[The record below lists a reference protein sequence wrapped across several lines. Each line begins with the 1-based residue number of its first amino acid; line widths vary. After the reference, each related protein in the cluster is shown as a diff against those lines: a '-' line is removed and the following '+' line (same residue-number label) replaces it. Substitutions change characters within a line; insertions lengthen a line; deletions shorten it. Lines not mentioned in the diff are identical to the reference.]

1 MVRPCRTI
9 PAEGVFDGIG
19 IRGPSVRADLRA
31 LIGVSQSVPLPALR
45 AISFQVTNLK
55 RGEGHGVALWNN
67 AISRRLGQANPT
79 GEIGSVRYN
88 VGPLRIRLLVICNL
102 ANEPPLLTRHKI
114 CLRDLLTDFE
124 RMIDGP
130 AYGEG

>member
-1 MVRPCRTI
+1 MGWPYEITRFPDGLAKQI
-9 PAEGVFDGIG
+9 PLEKK
-19 IRGPSVRADLRA
+19 IR
-31 LIGVSQSVPLPALR
+31 
-45 AISFQVTNLK
+45 
-55 RGEGHGVALWNN
+55 
-67 AISRRLGQANPT
+67 
-79 GEIGSVRYN
+79 SVRYN